1 MILSVRNKHGF
12 LYGSAVLMLSMAAVK
27 LFGALFKI
35 PLAALLRETGMGYFT
50 SAYTIYTAVYAL
62 AVSGLSTATARMT
75 SSCLSEGKPAG
86 RILKASMLLFLG
98 IGVTG
103 SAAAALLARPFSE
116 WMGSP
121 QTVWSVLAL
130 SPAILFCCI
139 MAAFRGYYEG
149 CSDMRPTAVVQVI
162 EAASKAACGLLF
174 AYLAVQK
181 GLQNFSAGER
191 VYGAVCSSK
200 EAAVQAAIPFASAAA
215 MLGVTLSTALGSVYL
230 FFFHKKQPHR
240 KAGNTP
246 YRKICREILHTA
258 APIALSAAVMQL
270 SAMIDTVTIQHQLQ
284 AALISEGPALSYRV
298 YLAQGESLSAF
309 LYGAFMSCMTLF
321 HIVPAFSAVFGKS
334 ALPGITAAWTSGK
347 EHELGAQVTRALKVT
362 VMMAAPMALGLAAVA
377 KPVLKLLY
385 PALPGMQAVGSAILP
400 VLAVAS
406 FFFAFLAPYQAVMQG
421 IGRADLP
428 LKAVLCGAAVKL
440 VANLTLVRLPAF
452 HIMGAADGTLLCYL
466 TIALFAF
473 VSLKRTLPTAV
484 SLTGVLI
491 KPLLCAILSAFSAFL
506 VQKAL
511 TNNLSDSI
519 IAIVSIAVG
528 AVVYVTAL
536 FLFRIVRRSDFSFVR
551 KRKNT

>member
-1 MILSVRNKHGF
+1 MSVRNKRGF

-27 LFGALFKI
+27 LLGALFKI

-86 RILKASMLLFLG
+86 RILKASMLLFIG
-98 IGVTG
+98 IGLTG
-103 SAAAALLARPFSE
+103 SVAAALLAQPFSG

-121 QTVWSVLAL
+121 QTVWSVLTL
-130 SPAILFCCI
+130 SPAILFCCV

-162 EAASKAACGLLF
+162 EAAVKVACGLLF
-174 AYLAVQK
+174 AYLAIQK
-181 GLQNFSAGER
+181 GLRNFAAGEA
-191 VYGAVCSSK
+191 VYGTLCASK
-200 EAAVQAAIPFASAAA
+200 EVAVQASIPFASAAA
-215 MLGVTLSTALGSVYL
+215 MLGVTLSTAMGSIYL
-230 FFFHKKQPHR
+230 FVFHKRQPHR
-240 KAGNTP
+240 RAGSTP
-246 YRKICREILHTA
+246 YRSICKELLRTA
-258 APIALSAAVMQL
+258 APITLSAAVMQL
-270 SAMIDTVTIQHQLQ
+270 SAMIDTVTIQHQLK
-284 AALISEGPALSYRV
+284 AALTPGSPALAYCD

-362 VMMAAPMALGLAAVA
+362 VLMAAPMAFGLAAVA
-377 KPVLKLLY
+377 KPALRLLY
-385 PALPGMQAVGSAILP
+385 PSLPGMQEVGSTILP
-400 VLAVAS
+400 VLAAAS

-440 VANLTLVRLPAF
+440 LANLTLVRLPAF
-452 HIMGAADGTLLCYL
+452 HIMGAAIGTLLCYL
-466 TIALFAF
+466 TISVFAL
-473 VSLKRTLPTAV
+473 VSLKKSLPAAISV
-484 SLTGVLI
+484 RGILI
-491 KPLLCAILSAFSAFL
+491 KPLLSATLSAFSAFL

-511 TNNLSDSI
+511 TNNLSNSI

-528 AVVYVTAL
+528 SAVYIAAL

-551 KRKNT
+551 KQKNT

>member
-1 MILSVRNKHGF
+1 MSVRNKRGF

-27 LFGALFKI
+27 LLGALFKI

-86 RILKASMLLFLG
+86 RILKASMLLFIG
-98 IGVTG
+98 IGLTG
-103 SAAAALLARPFSE
+103 SVAAALLAQPFSG

-121 QTVWSVLAL
+121 QTVWSVLTL
-130 SPAILFCCI
+130 SPAILFCCV

-162 EAASKAACGLLF
+162 EAAVKVACGLLF
-174 AYLAVQK
+174 AYLAIQK
-181 GLQNFSAGER
+181 GLRNFAAGEA
-191 VYGAVCSSK
+191 VYGTLCASK
-200 EAAVQAAIPFASAAA
+200 EVAVQASIPFASAAA
-215 MLGVTLSTALGSVYL
+215 MLGVTLSTAMGSIYL
-230 FFFHKKQPHR
+230 FVFHKRQPHR
-240 KAGNTP
+240 RAGSTP
-246 YRKICREILHTA
+246 YRNICKELLRTA
-258 APIALSAAVMQL
+258 APITLSAAVMQL
-270 SAMIDTVTIQHQLQ
+270 SAMIDTVTIQHQLK
-284 AALISEGPALSYRV
+284 AALTPGSPALAYCD

-362 VMMAAPMALGLAAVA
+362 VLMAAPMAFGLAAVA
-377 KPVLKLLY
+377 KPALRLLY
-385 PALPGMQAVGSAILP
+385 PSLPGMQAVGSTILP
-400 VLAVAS
+400 VLAAAS

-440 VANLTLVRLPAF
+440 LANLTLVRLPAF
-452 HIMGAADGTLLCYL
+452 HIMGAAIGTLLCYL
-466 TIALFAF
+466 TISVFAL
-473 VSLKRTLPTAV
+473 VSLKKSLPAAISV
-484 SLTGVLI
+484 RGILI
-491 KPLLCAILSAFSAFL
+491 KPLLSATLSAFSAFL

-511 TNNLSDSI
+511 TNNLSNSI

-528 AVVYVTAL
+528 AAVYIAAL

-551 KRKNT
+551 KQKNT

>member
-1 MILSVRNKHGF
+1 LSVRNKRGF

-27 LFGALFKI
+27 LLGALFKI

-86 RILKASMLLFLG
+86 RILKASMLLFIG
-98 IGVTG
+98 IGLTG
-103 SAAAALLARPFSE
+103 SVAAALLAQPFSG

-121 QTVWSVLAL
+121 QTVWSVLTL
-130 SPAILFCCI
+130 SPAILFCCV

-162 EAASKAACGLLF
+162 EAAVKVACGLLF
-174 AYLAVQK
+174 AYLAIQK
-181 GLQNFSAGER
+181 GLQNFAAGEA
-191 VYGAVCSSK
+191 VYGTLCASK
-200 EAAVQAAIPFASAAA
+200 EVAVQASIPFASAAA
-215 MLGVTLSTALGSVYL
+215 MLGVTLSTAMGSIYL
-230 FFFHKKQPHR
+230 FIFHKRQPHR
-240 KAGNTP
+240 RAGSTP
-246 YRKICREILHTA
+246 YRSICKELLRTA
-258 APIALSAAVMQL
+258 APITLSAAVMQL
-270 SAMIDTVTIQHQLQ
+270 SAMIDTVTIQHQLK
-284 AALISEGPALSYRV
+284 AALTPGSPALAYCD

-362 VMMAAPMALGLAAVA
+362 VLMAAPMAFGLAAVA
-377 KPVLKLLY
+377 KPALRLLY
-385 PALPGMQAVGSAILP
+385 PSLPGMQAVGSTILP
-400 VLAVAS
+400 VLAAAS

-440 VANLTLVRLPAF
+440 LANLTLVRLPAF
-452 HIMGAADGTLLCYL
+452 HIMGAAIGTLLCYL
-466 TIALFAF
+466 TISVFAL
-473 VSLKRTLPTAV
+473 VSLKKSLPAAISV
-484 SLTGVLI
+484 RGILI
-491 KPLLCAILSAFSAFL
+491 KPLMSATLSAFSAFL

-511 TNNLSDSI
+511 TNNLSNSI

-528 AVVYVTAL
+528 AAVYIAAL

-551 KRKNT
+551 KQKNT

>member
-1 MILSVRNKHGF
+1 
-12 LYGSAVLMLSMAAVK
+12 
-27 LFGALFKI
+27 
-35 PLAALLRETGMGYFT
+35 MGYFT

-86 RILKASMLLFLG
+86 RILKASMLLFIG
-98 IGVTG
+98 IGLTG
-103 SAAAALLARPFSE
+103 SVAAALLAQPFSG

-121 QTVWSVLAL
+121 QTVWSVLTL
-130 SPAILFCCI
+130 SPAILFCCV

-162 EAASKAACGLLF
+162 EAAVKVACGLLF
-174 AYLAVQK
+174 AYLAIQK
-181 GLQNFSAGER
+181 GLRNFAAGEA
-191 VYGAVCSSK
+191 VYGTLCASK
-200 EAAVQAAIPFASAAA
+200 EVAVQASIPFASAAA
-215 MLGVTLSTALGSVYL
+215 MLGVTLSTAMGSIYL
-230 FFFHKKQPHR
+230 FVFHKRQPHR
-240 KAGNTP
+240 RAGSTP
-246 YRKICREILHTA
+246 YRSICKELLRTA
-258 APIALSAAVMQL
+258 APITLSAAVMQL
-270 SAMIDTVTIQHQLQ
+270 SAMIDTVTIQHQLK
-284 AALISEGPALSYRV
+284 AALTPGSPALAYCD

-362 VMMAAPMALGLAAVA
+362 VLMAAPMAFGLAAVA
-377 KPVLKLLY
+377 KPALRLLY
-385 PALPGMQAVGSAILP
+385 PSLPGMQEVGSTILP
-400 VLAVAS
+400 VLAAAS

-440 VANLTLVRLPAF
+440 LANLTLVRLPAF
-452 HIMGAADGTLLCYL
+452 HIMGAAIGTLLCYL
-466 TIALFAF
+466 TISVFAL
-473 VSLKRTLPTAV
+473 VSLKKSLPAAISV
-484 SLTGVLI
+484 RGILI
-491 KPLLCAILSAFSAFL
+491 KPLLSATLSAFSAFL

-511 TNNLSDSI
+511 TNNLSNSI

-528 AVVYVTAL
+528 AAVYIAAL

-551 KRKNT
+551 KQKNT